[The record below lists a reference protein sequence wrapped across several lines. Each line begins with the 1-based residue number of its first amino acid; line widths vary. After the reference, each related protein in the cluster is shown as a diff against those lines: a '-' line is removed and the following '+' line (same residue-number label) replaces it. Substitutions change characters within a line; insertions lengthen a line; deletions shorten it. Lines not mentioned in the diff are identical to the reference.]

1 MSNSLW
7 AYAKLGFNPGVQVLD
22 VAARR
27 VMHSLHQY
35 NSQELANMLFS
46 FATLEH
52 HPGVQLLEMAAL
64 QIATRL
70 DQFSPQVAVACW
82 HSFVGRGTQLLL
94 AAPRSFLTSF
104 STQPTSGG
112 HSSACGGCS
121 CFEWPPVGN
130 LIHSSPQVNIPAIC
144 AWHHLR
150 GAVCR

>member
-27 VMHSLHQY
+27 VMLSLHQY

-52 HPGVQLLEMAAL
+52 HPGLQLLETAAL

-70 DQFSPQVAVACW
+70 DQFSPQVAVACCPP
-82 HSFVGRGTQLLL
+82 LL
-94 AAPRSFLTSF
+94 ALWDGSV
-104 STQPTSGG
+104 STASCSSGPTNQL
-112 HSSACGGCS
+112 
-121 CFEWPPVGN
+121 PP
-130 LIHSSPQVNIPAIC
+130 
-144 AWHHLR
+144 
-150 GAVCR
+150 